1 MSSAGRIAEILP
13 HIVKGNLVFDIQIK
27 PNQKVAFRT
36 PGGYMQFDQVVS
48 KEDIATF
55 AAFCKKD
62 FDKAFEAND
71 GELNCSLSVPEADVR
86 LRIQFF
92 RYGSENFLAA
102 AIRVQPISVP
112 SPHSLGVPEL
122 VLKWVETRQRGLI
135 LVTGPTGHGKSTT
148 LAALIEHVNETRPY
162 HVITVEE
169 PIEYVFAAKKAIITQ
184 REIPTNVS
192 SFSRALQA
200 AKRENPQIIMIGEI
214 RDRDTVD
221 AAMMAA
227 DSGHL
232 VLASSHARSAKD
244 TLQGLMSYYSGEE
257 VAHKAQLLASVLVGV
272 TTQALLPAKDGTVV
286 LASELLFKGPSIA
299 THIREQKWEAIPNA
313 ITTSGK
319 SDGSRTMNEELAR
332 LVKNGKVERDVALLF
347 SPDSAELEKTLTGP
361 RHAPQMAAAR

>member
-13 HIVKGNLVFDIQIK
+13 HIVNGKLVFDIQLK
-27 PNQKVAFRT
+27 PNQKVAFRV
-36 PGGYMQFDQVVS
+36 PGGYMQADHTVTA
-48 KEDIATF
+48 EDISTF
-55 AAFCKKD
+55 ATFCKKD
-62 FDKAFEAND
+62 FEKAFETNG
-71 GELNCSLSVPEADVR
+71 GELNCSLSVPDADVR

-92 RYGSENFLAA
+92 RYGSENHLAA

-112 SPHSLGVPEL
+112 SPQTLGVPEN

-148 LAALIEHVNETRPY
+148 LAALIEHVNNTRPY

-169 PIEYVFAAKKAIITQ
+169 PIEYVFTPKKAIITQ
-184 REIPTNVS
+184 REIPTNVA

-244 TLQGLMSYYSGEE
+244 TLQGLLSYYSGDE

-272 TTQALLPAKDGTVV
+272 TTQALIPAKDGSVV
-286 LASELLFKGPSIA
+286 LASELLHKGPSIA
-299 THIREQKWEAIPNA
+299 TLIREQKWEGIPNA
-313 ITTSGK
+313 ITTGGK
-319 SDGSRTMNEELAR
+319 SDGSRMLNDELAR
-332 LVKNGKVERDVALLF
+332 LVKSGKVEKDIALHF
-347 SPDSAELEKTLTGP
+347 SPDAAELEKNLGGV
-361 RHAPQMAAAR
+361 RAAPQMAAAR